1 MAARRPSTVRQ
12 AATSAC
18 PITCPPNTRCQPD
31 LRAPAPEK
39 IDLELL
45 EVEDCEEVGDGAG
58 HQGFRTAR
66 NAGMWTGACKP
77 VKLGAE
83 PAG

>member
-1 MAARRPSTVRQ
+1 MGLASVHGAAGRDQRLPDHLASEHPLP
-12 AATSAC
+12 A
-18 PITCPPNTRCQPD
+18 D
-31 LRAPAPEK
+31 LRAPAPEE

-45 EVEDCEEVGDGAG
+45 EIEDCEEVGDGAG